1 MKSIRG
7 QDMKHKVFISYSTKD
22 ADVANAVCK
31 ALEAEDIPC
40 WIAPRDILPGE
51 EYADAIIEAL
61 NNCQLFL
68 VILSEE
74 SNSSP
79 QVRREVE
86 RAVSKNLSILTFRI
100 DNTILSKAME
110 YYLSNRHWLDA
121 SNEVFSKQLQSLNA
135 AVHKLLEQSPV
146 SKDETHVPGPAE
158 IDEPGKSMA
167 HVKDVTSVP
176 LPPAKHAKVRKKT
189 STIWILAPILII
201 ILAAVAYFGLADG
214 GYFPFLGKNISA
226 NTPFLDQATA
236 TEFPSP
242 TTDVDYVGTMQAYN
256 ASSTAMA
263 GDNWVQGFAEPI
275 LSQIASRS
283 PDFQDDFSNLNWS
296 ISQWKFYNGVTV
308 ENGKLVFA
316 SANQWHGAGITA
328 QTSDF
333 VAQFKLTLTKTTSQI
348 LSFSFSF
355 RGDPAGEASNNFS
368 LNSDGWCGF
377 GVNGPTT
384 NNSNV
389 NVCQTSIPSLEQ
401 TLKITIIVQGDQAAA
416 YLNDQPMVALNGVLH
431 SGNEIS
437 IGTTVSSGTAT
448 VSMDDVEIWNL
459 NR

>member
-1 MKSIRG
+1 MR
-7 QDMKHKVFISYSTKD
+7 HKVFISYSAKD
-22 ADVANAVCK
+22 IDVANAVCK
-31 ALEAEDIPC
+31 ALEAEDVIC

-100 DNTILSKAME
+100 DNAILSKAME

-121 SNEVFSKQLQSLNA
+121 SKTAFSNQLQSLQS
-135 AVHKLLEQSPV
+135 AVHKLLEQPSAPLNETRIPEPAEVFNQLRPV
-146 SKDETHVPGPAE
+146 SPETDE
-158 IDEPGKSMA
+158 
-167 HVKDVTSVP
+167 TSVP
-176 LPPAKHAKVRKKT
+176 VAPSKPAKIRNKT
-189 STIWILAPILII
+189 SIIWILAPILII
-201 ILAAVAYFGLADG
+201 ILAAVAYFGLAGRSDL
-214 GYFPFLGKNISA
+214 PFFGRA
-226 NTPFLDQATA
+226 TATNTPFLTSTIDYIATA
-236 TEFPSP
+236 
-242 TTDVDYVGTMQAYN
+242 QAYD
-256 ASSTAMA
+256 ATSTAMG
-263 GDNWVQGFAEPI
+263 GDNWIKGFAEPI

-283 PDFQDDFSNLNWS
+283 PDFQDDFSNPNWS
-296 ISQWKFYNGVTV
+296 SSQWKFYDGASI
-308 ENGKLVFA
+308 ENGKLVIVA
-316 SANQWHGAGITA
+316 ANQWHGAGITA
-328 QTSDF
+328 QARDF
-333 VAQFKLTLTKTTSQI
+333 VAQFKLTMIKAPSKT

-377 GVNGPTT
+377 GVTGSTT
-384 NNSNV
+384 NNSTV
-389 NVCQTSIPSLEQ
+389 NECKTLISKLDQTA
-401 TLKITIIVQGDQAAA
+401 KITIIVQGDQAAA
-416 YLNDQPMVALNGVLH
+416 YVNDQPMVDLDSVLH

-437 IGTTVSSGTAT
+437 IGTSMTEGTAT
-448 VSMDDVEIWNL
+448 VSIDDMEIWNL